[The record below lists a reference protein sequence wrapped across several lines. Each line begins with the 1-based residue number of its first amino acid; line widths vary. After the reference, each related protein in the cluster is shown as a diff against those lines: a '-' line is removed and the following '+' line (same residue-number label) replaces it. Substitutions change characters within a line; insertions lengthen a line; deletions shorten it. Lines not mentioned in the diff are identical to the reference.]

1 MIWLGIDTSHTP
13 LAVAVVKDGQVLAEY
28 KSSLKITHSIGAMP
42 AIEELLKKANIK
54 PNEIDAIAVAQGP
67 GSYTGVR
74 IGVTIGKTLAWT
86 LNLPIVSVSS
96 LQVLAENAPY
106 FPGIVC
112 AIMDARRGN
121 VFAGIYTNGEVVKE
135 AHMSLL
141 ELLNTVDEMRQ
152 PVLFV
157 GMDVDIHWEQIKEVL
172 GDKVQRVNA
181 AFSLPSAAVLI
192 ELAKKQ
198 QPTEAHT
205 TVPEYLRI
213 TEAEANW
220 MKEQKKHDNE

>member
-13 LAVAVVKDGQVLAEY
+13 LAVAVVKDDQVLAEY
-28 KSSLKITHSIGAMP
+28 KSSLKITHSIGTMP
-42 AIEELLKKANIK
+42 AIEELLEKADIK
-54 PNEIDAIAVAQGP
+54 PNEIDTIAVANGP

-86 LNLPIVSVSS
+86 LNIPIVSVSS
-96 LQVLAENAPY
+96 LQVLAGNVP
-106 FPGIVC
+106 FFSGVVC
-112 AIMDARRGN
+112 SIMDARRGN
-121 VFAGIYTNGEVVKE
+121 VFAGIYMNEEVVKE
-135 AHMSLL
+135 AHMSLT
-141 ELLNTVDEMRQ
+141 ELLQTLDEMGQ

-157 GMDVDIHWEQIKEVL
+157 GMDVSIHWEQIKEVL

-181 AFSLPSAAVLI
+181 AFNLPSAAVLI

-198 QPTEAHT
+198 EASDVHT
-205 TVPEYLRI
+205 TVPEYLRV

-220 MKEQKKHDNE
+220 MKEQKKNGN

>member
-13 LAVAVVKDGQVLAEY
+13 LAVAVLKDDQVLAEY
-28 KSSLKITHSIGAMP
+28 KSSLKITHSIGTMP
-42 AIEELLKKANIK
+42 VIEELLEKANIK
-54 PNEIDAIAVAQGP
+54 PGEIDAIAVAKGP

-86 LNLPIVSVSS
+86 LNIPIVSVSS
-96 LQVLAENAPY
+96 LQVLAGNAPY
-106 FPGIVC
+106 FPGVVC

-135 AHMSLL
+135 AHMSLV
-141 ELLNTVDEMRQ
+141 ELLETVGEMGQ

-157 GMDVDIHWEQIKEVL
+157 GMDVSIHWEQIKEVL
-172 GDKVQRVNA
+172 GDKVQRTNA
-181 AFSLPSAAVLI
+181 AFDLPSAAVLI

-198 QPTEAHT
+198 EASEVHGV
-205 TVPEYLRI
+205 VPEYLRV

-220 MKEQKKHDNE
+220 MKEQKKNGN

>member
-13 LAVAVVKDGQVLAEY
+13 LAVAVMKDDQLLAEY
-28 KSSLKITHSIGAMP
+28 KSSLKVTHSIGAMP
-42 AIEELLKKANIK
+42 AIEELLKKADIK
-54 PNEIDAIAVAQGP
+54 PSDIDAIAVAIGP

-86 LNLPIVSVSS
+86 LNIPIVSVSS
-96 LQVLAENAPY
+96 LQVLAGNAPY

-135 AHMSLL
+135 AHMSLV
-141 ELLNTVDEMRQ
+141 ELLETVDEMGQ

-157 GMDVDIHWEQIKEVL
+157 GIDVNIHWEQIKEVL
-172 GDKVQRVNA
+172 GDKVKRVNA

-192 ELAKKQ
+192 ELAKTQ
-198 QPTEAHT
+198 QPTETHS

-220 MKEQKKHDNE
+220 MKEQKKNDN

>member
-13 LAVAVVKDGQVLAEY
+13 LAVAIVKDDQVLAEY

-42 AIEELLKKANIK
+42 AIEELLKKADIK
-54 PNEIDAIAVAQGP
+54 PSDIDAIAVAEGP

-86 LNLPIVSVSS
+86 LNVPIVSVSS
-96 LQVLAENAPY
+96 LQALAGNAPY

-121 VFAGIYTNGEVVKE
+121 VFAGIYVDGEVVKE
-135 AHMSLL
+135 AHMSLT
-141 ELLNTVDEMRQ
+141 ELLKTVDEMGQ

-157 GMDVDIHWEQIKEVL
+157 GMDVNIHWEQIKEVL
-172 GDKVQRVNA
+172 RDKVQHANA

-220 MKEQKKHDNE
+220 MKEQKKNDN

>member
-13 LAVAVVKDGQVLAEY
+13 LAVALVKDDQVLAEY
-28 KSSLKITHSIGAMP
+28 KSSAKITHSIGAMP
-42 AIEELLKKANIK
+42 AIEELMEKADIK
-54 PNEIDAIAVAQGP
+54 PNEIEAIAVAKGP

-86 LNLPIVSVSS
+86 LKVPIYSVSS
-96 LQVLAENAPY
+96 LQILAENAPY
-106 FPGIVC
+106 FPGVVC

-135 AHMSLL
+135 AHMSL
-141 ELLNTVDEMRQ
+141 EDLLNTLVSLEQ

-157 GMDVDIHWEQIKEVL
+157 GMDVTIHWDHIKEVL

-181 AFSLPSAAVLI
+181 AFDLPSAAILI
-192 ELAKKQ
+192 ETAKKLE
-198 QPTEAHT
+198 PIEVHSV
-205 TVPEYLRI
+205 VPEYLRI

-220 MKEQKKHDNE
+220 MKEQKKNGN

>member
-13 LAVAVVKDGQVLAEY
+13 LAVAIVKDEQVLASIQ
-28 KSSLKITHSIGAMP
+28 SSMKITHSIGTMP
-42 AIEELLKKANIK
+42 AIEELMEKANIK
-54 PNEIDAIAVAQGP
+54 PNEIEAIAVAKGP

-86 LNLPIVSVSS
+86 LKVPIYSVSS
-96 LQVLAENAPY
+96 LHVLAENAPY
-106 FPGIVC
+106 FQGVVC
-112 AIMDARRGN
+112 SIMDARRGN

-135 AHMSLL
+135 AHMSLVDLLTTLDNL
-141 ELLNTVDEMRQ
+141 EQ

-157 GMDVDIHWEQIKEVL
+157 GMDVTIHWERIKEIL

-181 AFSLPSAAVLI
+181 AFDLPNAAVLI
-192 ELAKKQ
+192 EMAKKME
-198 QPTEAHT
+198 PDEVHT
-205 TVPEYLRI
+205 VVPEYLRI

-220 MKEQKKHDNE
+220 MKEQKKNGN

>member
-13 LAVAVVKDGQVLAEY
+13 LAVAVLKDDQVLAEY
-28 KSSLKITHSIGAMP
+28 KSSLKITHSIGTMP

-54 PNEIDAIAVAQGP
+54 PGEIDAIAVAKGP

-86 LNLPIVSVSS
+86 LNIPIVSVSS
-96 LQVLAENAPY
+96 LQVLAGNAPY
-106 FPGIVC
+106 FPGVVC

-121 VFAGIYTNGEVVKE
+121 VFAGIYTNGEVVRE
-135 AHMSLL
+135 AHMSLV
-141 ELLNTVDEMRQ
+141 ELLETVDEMGQ

-157 GMDVDIHWEQIKEVL
+157 GMDVSIHWEQIKEVL
-172 GDKVQRVNA
+172 GDKVQRTNA
-181 AFSLPSAAVLI
+181 AFDLPSAAILI

-198 QPTEAHT
+198 EPTEVHGV
-205 TVPEYLRI
+205 VPEYLRV

-220 MKEQKKHDNE
+220 MKEQKKNGN

>member
-13 LAVAVVKDGQVLAEY
+13 LAVALEKDDQVLAEY
-28 KSSLKITHSIGAMP
+28 KSSAKITHSIGAMP
-42 AIEELLKKANIK
+42 AIEELMEKADIK
-54 PNEIDAIAVAQGP
+54 PNEIEAIAVAKGP

-86 LNLPIVSVSS
+86 LKVPIYSVSS
-96 LQVLAENAPY
+96 LQILAENAPY
-106 FPGIVC
+106 FPGVVC

-135 AHMSLL
+135 AHMSL
-141 ELLNTVDEMRQ
+141 EDLLNTLVSLEQ

-157 GMDVDIHWEQIKEVL
+157 GMDVTIHWDHIKEVL

-181 AFSLPSAAVLI
+181 AFDLPSAAILI
-192 ELAKKQ
+192 ETAKKLE
-198 QPTEAHT
+198 PIEVHSV
-205 TVPEYLRI
+205 VPEYLRI

-220 MKEQKKHDNE
+220 MKEQKKNGN

>member
-13 LAVAVVKDGQVLAEY
+13 LAVAVVEDDRVLASY
-28 KSSLKITHSIGAMP
+28 QSSLKITHSIGAMP
-42 AIEELLKKANIK
+42 AIEELLKKADIK
-54 PNEIDAIAVAQGP
+54 PSEIDAIAVAIGP

-86 LNLPIVSVSS
+86 LKKPIFSVSS
-96 LQVLAENAPY
+96 LQVLASNASY

-121 VFAGIYTNGEVVKE
+121 VFAGIYTNGEAVKE
-135 AHMSLL
+135 AHMPLV
-141 ELLNTVDEMRQ
+141 ELLKTVDEMGQ

-157 GMDVDIHWEQIKEVL
+157 GMDVGIHWEQIKEVL
-172 GDKVQRVNA
+172 GDRVERANA
-181 AFSLPSAAVLI
+181 AFSLPNAAVLV
-192 ELAKKQ
+192 ELAKKL
-198 QPTEAHT
+198 QPTEVHT

-220 MKEQKKHDNE
+220 MKEQKKNDNK

>member
-13 LAVAVVKDGQVLAEY
+13 LAVAVVKDDQVLASY
-28 KSSLKITHSIGAMP
+28 QSSLKITHSIGAMP
-42 AIEELLKKANIK
+42 AIEELLKKADIK
-54 PNEIDAIAVAQGP
+54 PGEIDAIAVAIGP

-86 LNLPIVSVSS
+86 LNIPIVSVSS
-96 LQVLAENAPY
+96 LQVLASNAPY
-106 FPGIVC
+106 FPGVVC

-135 AHMSLL
+135 AHMSLV
-141 ELLNTVDEMRQ
+141 ELLETVDEMGQ

-157 GMDVDIHWEQIKEVL
+157 GMDVSIHWEQIKEVL
-172 GDKVQRVNA
+172 GDKVERANA

-192 ELAKKQ
+192 ELAKKLK
-198 QPTEAHT
+198 PTEVHT

-220 MKEQKKHDNE
+220 MKEQKTNDN